1 MIKSTT
7 KTNAKASLKLY
18 NQINSYIFEQEYGE
32 LKGVS
37 KSEVEKLKQSLTVL
51 KNIINKNKG

>member
-18 NQINSYIFEQEYGE
+18 NQINSYIFEQECGE

-51 KNIINKNKG
+51 KNIINKNK